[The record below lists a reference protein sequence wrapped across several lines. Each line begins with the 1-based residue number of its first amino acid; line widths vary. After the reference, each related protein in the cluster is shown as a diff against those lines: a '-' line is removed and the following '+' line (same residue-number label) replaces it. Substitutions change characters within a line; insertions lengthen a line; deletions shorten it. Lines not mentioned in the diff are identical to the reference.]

1 MAKHISDLDIEK
13 IVSLI
18 DGWDDDVK
26 FTWEKLCDTAK
37 EHLSIMATRQTLQ
50 KFNRIKDAYEQKK
63 IFLRQNGKVKPK
75 PVPSLNIAA
84 KSIAKLE
91 AENTRLKREQEQLLA
106 QFMVW
111 QYNAYANDMTM
122 EQLNAPIPMKNSRR
136 NVD

>member
-1 MAKHISDLDIEK
+1 MAKHISDTDIEK

-26 FTWEKLCDTAK
+26 FTWEKLCDRAK
-37 EHLSIMATRQTLQ
+37 DHLSIMTTRQTLQ

-63 IFLRQNGKVKPK
+63 ILLRQNGKVKSK

-84 KSIAKLE
+84 KRIAKLD
-91 AENTRLKREQEQLLA
+91 AENTRLKREQEQLLS

-111 QYNAYANDMTM
+111 QYNAYANGMSM
-122 EQLNAPIPMKNSRR
+122 EQLNNPMPMKNTRK